1 MAVPGDAALPGEVR
15 AGRRRRTV
23 DFLFGP
29 VTVERECYHDPV
41 AGTCRMPFDD
51 ALGLVRGVT
60 PAVAAR
66 VARRAGADPF
76 KEASGTLADLAGLR
90 VSPDRVRTIAQ
101 SLRASA
107 EDFQDRGI
115 EADATV
121 PAFAVVEVDGKG
133 VPLRRGELAG
143 VRGKGEDGTA
153 RTREVKAGAI
163 FTFTPN
169 PGEED
174 PPERDANSTTYRL
187 SAEKANDFGRSLWGE
202 FEKRFPGEPPPTLF
216 ISDAAAGILAIRENW
231 FPFAIGII
239 DFHHAA
245 EHLGKVL
252 DACGMREKTEERDR
266 MYGKWRGWLLAGRAR
281 DIMVEARGL
290 GEDGKAVDKSL
301 RYFEEGEQFMK
312 YAEYRAKGWF
322 IGSGV
327 IEAACKNVVA
337 KRFCSSGMFWS
348 GSGLDAMLPLRA
360 IIKSGRYVEFWK
372 YTLRGKR
379 QIRCA

>member
-1 MAVPGDAALPGEVR
+1 
-15 AGRRRRTV
+15 
-23 DFLFGP
+23 
-29 VTVERECYHDPV
+29 
-41 AGTCRMPFDD
+41 
-51 ALGLVRGVT
+51 
-60 PAVAAR
+60 
-66 VARRAGADPF
+66 
-76 KEASGTLADLAGLR
+76 
-90 VSPDRVRTIAQ
+90 
-101 SLRASA
+101 
-107 EDFQDRGI
+107 
-115 EADATV
+115 
-121 PAFAVVEVDGKG
+121 
-133 VPLRRGELAG
+133 
-143 VRGKGEDGTA
+143 
-153 RTREVKAGAI
+153 
-163 FTFTPN
+163 
-169 PGEED
+169 
-174 PPERDANSTTYRL
+174 
-187 SAEKANDFGRSLWGE
+187 
-202 FEKRFPGEPPPTLF
+202 
-216 ISDAAAGILAIRENW
+216 
-231 FPFAIGII
+231 
-239 DFHHAA
+239 
-245 EHLGKVL
+245 
-252 DACGMREKTEERDR
+252 